1 MRSVVSAVVVA
12 TVGCLGIGIDWIEKQ
27 AGEHVKLWG
36 TTGTGMKIKFT
47 ASRSCQGHFKVS

>member
-27 AGEHVKLWG
+27 AGAE
-36 TTGTGMKIKFT
+36 TGMKI
-47 ASRSCQGHFKVS
+47 